1 VTPGAELIWLAEV
14 TQGARMATETRTV
27 DTQALERP
35 VQDTYRKVAEAPP
48 LDAGWAALSGGDW
61 ETARA
66 SFEESLAEGETPE
79 ALEGLGWVGH
89 MLNEDRL
96 TFDARER
103 AYRLYLERGDKR
115 SAARIAAWLA
125 VDGLLFRG
133 EPAVANGWLQRAHS
147 LIDGLEPGV
156 DHGWLAIHEGYIAVA
171 LDEDTVKAR
180 RLAARAVELGRVFG
194 APEVEML
201 GLGLEGRA
209 LVSEGELEEGMRRLD
224 EATTVALDGEARL
237 LYCVAWACCYVIS
250 ACERV
255 RDYERAAQWCARVGE
270 FCGKHDI
277 FLLNTCRA
285 HYASVLSWQGRWDE
299 AESQL
304 SAAVEGLQASR
315 PPMVR
320 DALARLGELRRRQ
333 GRLADAE
340 VLFARSESHSLSLL
354 GCAALA
360 LDRGQS
366 SEAAELADRYLR
378 RFPDP
383 SRIER
388 SAGLELAIRAL
399 ALLGEHERA
408 TEALG
413 QLREIA
419 AQARTRPLL
428 AAVCSS
434 EGTLAMARGDHD
446 AARRSFEDAL
456 DLLAAS
462 DARFEAARVRL
473 DLAATLSALGR
484 HDRARREIEAALA
497 GFKKLG
503 AEGESA
509 RAEAMLGKLRRTRA
523 TLPTEAVDTPLG
535 ELSKRELEVLSL
547 VAEGLTNHD
556 IAQRLVL
563 SEHTVNRHV
572 ANILR
577 KLGLSSRA
585 AAASLAGRHGLA

>member
-1 VTPGAELIWLAEV
+1 MTMQKRRGGSGLDPLSPRHKARKRDSCSEAEELMGA
-14 TQGARMATETRTV
+14 T
-27 DTQALERP
+27 
-35 VQDTYRKVAEAPP
+35 P
-48 LDAGWAALSGGDW
+48 LDAGWTALSRGDW
-61 ETARA
+61 EHARA
-66 SFEESLAEGETPE
+66 CFEESLAEGETPE
-79 ALEGLGWVGH
+79 ALEAMGCAGH
-89 MLNEDRL
+89 MLNDDRL

-103 AYRLYLERGDKR
+103 AYRLYLERGDKG

-125 VDGLLFRG
+125 ADCLMFRG

-156 DHGWLAIHEGYIAVA
+156 DHGWLAVHEGHIAIA

-180 RLAARAVELGRVFG
+180 RLAAHAVELGRAFG
-194 APEVEML
+194 APELEML

-224 EATTVALDGEARL
+224 EATTVALHGETRL
-237 LYCVAWACCYVIS
+237 LFCVAWACCYLIS

-270 FCGKHDI
+270 FCGQHDI

-285 HYASVLSWQGRWDE
+285 HYASVLSWQGRWEE

-304 SAAVEGLQASR
+304 NAAVEGLEASR
-315 PPMVR
+315 PPMVG
-320 DALARLGELRRRQ
+320 DALARLGELRQRQ

-340 VLFARSESHSLSLL
+340 AYFARSETHPLSVL
-354 GCAALA
+354 GSAALA
-360 LDRGQS
+360 LDRGQPA
-366 SEAAELADRYLR
+366 EAAELADRYLR
-378 RFPDP
+378 RFPDRT
-383 SRIER
+383 RIER
-388 SAGLELAIRAL
+388 SAGLEMAIKAL
-399 ALLGEHERA
+399 TRLGENERA

-428 AAVCSS
+428 AALCSS
-434 EGTLAMARGDHD
+434 EGTLAAARGDHD

-497 GFKKLG
+497 SFQELG
-503 AEGESA
+503 ADGESV
-509 RAEAMLGKLRRTRA
+509 RAEAMLGKLRRTHA
-523 TLPTEAVDTPLG
+523 TLPAEALDSPLG
-535 ELSKRELEVLSL
+535 ELSERELEVLSL

-577 KLGLSSRA
+577 KLGLTSRA

>member
-1 VTPGAELIWLAEV
+1 
-14 TQGARMATETRTV
+14 MATETRAV
-27 DTQALERP
+27 ESQDLERP
-35 VQDTYRKVAEAPP
+35 VQEMYREIAEEPP
-48 LDAGWAALSGGDW
+48 LDAGWAALGGGDW
-61 ETARA
+61 ELARA
-66 SFEESLAEGETPE
+66 SFEESLAEGESPQ
-79 ALEGLGWVGH
+79 ALEGMGWVGH

-103 AYRLYLERGDKR
+103 AYRLYLDRGDKA

-125 VDGLLFRG
+125 ADCLLFRG

-156 DHGWLAIHEGYIAVA
+156 DHGWLAIHEGYIAIA
-171 LDEDTVKAR
+171 LEEDTVKAR
-180 RLAARAVELGRVFG
+180 RLGARAVELGRLFG
-194 APEVEML
+194 APELEML

-209 LVSEGELEEGMRRLD
+209 LVSDGELEEGMRRLD

-237 LYCVAWACCYVIS
+237 LYCVAWACCYLIS

-270 FCGKHDI
+270 FCGQHDI

-315 PPMVR
+315 PPMVG

-340 VLFARSESHSLSLL
+340 ELFARSETHSLSLL

-366 SEAAELADRYLR
+366 SEAAERADRYLR

-388 SAGLELAIRAL
+388 SAGLEVAIRAL

-434 EGTLAMARGDHD
+434 EATLAVARGDHD

-462 DARFEAARVRL
+462 DARFEAARARL

-484 HDRARREIEAALA
+484 RDRARREIEAALA
-497 GFKKLG
+497 GFQELG

-547 VAEGLTNHD
+547 VAEGLTNHG

-577 KLGLSSRA
+577 KLGLPSRA

>member
-1 VTPGAELIWLAEV
+1 MPKSDVKEHG
-14 TQGARMATETRTV
+14 TV
-27 DTQALERP
+27 DTQDLERP
-35 VQDTYRKVAEAPP
+35 VQDMYREVAEEPP

-61 ETARA
+61 ERARA

-79 ALEGLGWVGH
+79 ALEGMGWVGH

-103 AYRLYLERGDKR
+103 AYRLYLERGDKG

-125 VDGLLFRG
+125 ADCLLFRG

-180 RLAARAVELGRVFG
+180 RLAARAVELGRAFG
-194 APEVEML
+194 APELEML

-224 EATTVALDGEARL
+224 EATTVALGGEARL
-237 LYCVAWACCYVIS
+237 LYCVAWACCFLIS

-270 FCGKHDI
+270 FCGQHDI

-315 PPMVR
+315 PPMVG

-340 VLFARSESHSLSLL
+340 ELFARSETHPLTLL
-354 GCAALA
+354 GRAALA
-360 LDRGQS
+360 LDRGQP

-388 SAGLELAIRAL
+388 SAGLEVAIRAL
-399 ALLGEHERA
+399 AQLGEHERA

-413 QLREIA
+413 QLGEIA

-434 EGTLAMARGDHD
+434 EGTLAVARGDHD

-497 GFKKLG
+497 GFQELG
-503 AEGESA
+503 ADGESA

-577 KLGLSSRA
+577 KLGLPSRA